1 VSLSSNGGEGSNSN
15 TSNTGSGH
23 SSAVTGY
30 PPQNNINDKVEIFES
45 SNETHPDGED
55 LRKIC
60 DNDPS
65 KIFEYSKALIKDV
78 DVEKDTLLGEI
89 TSEQDKGNISEER
102 ALDLKEEVEGI
113 AEYHKDEIQ
122 ETNDTSVEY
131 IDDSSD
137 TEEFTFKHSKE

>member
-30 PPQNNINDKVEIFES
+30 PPQDNIYDEVEIFES
-45 SNETHPDGED
+45 SNENHPDGED

-60 DNDPS
+60 DNDSS
-65 KIFEYSKALIKDV
+65 KIFEHSKDLIKDV
-78 DVEKDTLLGEI
+78 DNDKGELLDKI

-102 ALDLKEEVEGI
+102 ALDLKEKVEVI
-113 AEYHKDEIQ
+113 AEYHKDEIK
-122 ETNDTSVEY
+122 ETNDTSVDY

-137 TEEFTFKHSKE
+137 TEDFVFKNRKK